1 MNIFY
6 LHENPIQNAKYH
18 IDKHIVKMATEYC
31 QLLSTA
37 NRVLD
42 GEMYLGKT
50 KNNRNIKRWRLSD
63 EREDLLM
70 KASHINHPSNIWVR
84 ESSANYFEMYK
95 IYMAT
100 LAEYTY
106 RYGKTH
112 GAGRASMILQRAPNN
127 IPNKGLTTFAQCMPD
142 DYKVEGDPI
151 QAYKNY
157 YINEKAYFAK
167 WTKRSVPK
175 WWKDDS
181 DAKKKRGLLG
191 LHAKKMA

>member
-6 LHENPIQNAKYH
+6 LHEDPIQNVKWH

-37 NRVLD
+37 HRVLD

-112 GAGRASMILQRAPNN
+112 GSGRASMILQRAPNN
-127 IPNKGLTTFAQCMPD
+127 ISNKGLTTLPQCMPD
-142 DYKVEGDPI
+142 DCKVEGNTI

-157 YINEKAYFAK
+157 YINEKAYFAN
-167 WTKRSVPK
+167 
-175 WWKDDS
+175 WKNREIPIWF
-181 DAKKKRGLLG
+181 KKDNMRDT
-191 LHAKKMA
+191 MTIC